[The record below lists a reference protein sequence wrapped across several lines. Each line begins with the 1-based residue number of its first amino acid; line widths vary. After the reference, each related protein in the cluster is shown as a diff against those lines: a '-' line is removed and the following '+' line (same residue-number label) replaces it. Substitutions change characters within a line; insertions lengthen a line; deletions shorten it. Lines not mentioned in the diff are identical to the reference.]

1 MTTPPQATAIPDAAE
16 PADASAT
23 RAAAHRPEPAAT
35 LAGQVQELHDRHEV
49 VDALLRFAA
58 GQDHDDRDLFLSAFA
73 PDATLDFT
81 QPARRFGADISVM
94 PDRDTIAGIVDTLAP
109 LDTTHTVTNPR
120 VNLGGDRAHLT
131 ALVEAQHVTKAEPHR
146 HLLLKNIY
154 EVDARRDGGRWVI
167 DRMVI
172 RTVWHDGE
180 PAVLFG

>member
-1 MTTPPQATAIPDAAE
+1 MTTTTTANAI
-16 PADASAT
+16 
-23 RAAAHRPEPAAT
+23 PEPAVLVAH
-35 LAGQVQELHDRHEV
+35 VQELRDRHEI

-81 QPARRFGADISVM
+81 QPAQRFGAEVPVM
-94 PDRDTIAGIVDTLAP
+94 PDRATIAGILETLAP

-120 VNLGGDRAHLT
+120 VTLAGDRANLA

-154 EVDARRDGGRWVI
+154 EVELSRGGDRWVI
-167 DRMVI
+167 RRMVI
-172 RTVWHDGE
+172 RTVWHDGD
-180 PAVLFG
+180 ASVLFGAATG